1 MTNRKRGTRTLASYV
16 PVVTAVVGITLVIGA
31 VVLIYGPNDIS
42 RLVVATVGLA
52 ILITG
57 LWFAAHPFFK
67 SSRRFI
73 ALRREVEEFI
83 ELVKLLN
90 EQVVETAEPEN
101 VAQTTAK
108 MHEAVERMAAEAD
121 KTS

>member
-16 PVVTAVVGITLVIGA
+16 PVFTAVVGITLVIGA
-31 VVLIYGPNDIS
+31 VVLIYGPNDIN
-42 RLVVATVGLA
+42 RLVVVTFGLGV
-52 ILITG
+52 LIIG
-57 LWFAAHPFFK
+57 IWFAAHPFFK

-83 ELVKLLN
+83 DLVKLLN

-101 VAQTTAK
+101 VAHTTAK
-108 MHEAVERMAAEAD
+108 MHKAVDRMVAEAD